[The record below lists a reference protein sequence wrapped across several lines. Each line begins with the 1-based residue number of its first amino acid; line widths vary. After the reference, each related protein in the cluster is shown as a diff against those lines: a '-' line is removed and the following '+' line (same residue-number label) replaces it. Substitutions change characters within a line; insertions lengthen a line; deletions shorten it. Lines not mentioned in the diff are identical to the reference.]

1 MTYAQGKLPMSANH
15 KILDDQALDT
25 LFREARSF
33 SKWQD
38 RDVSEVLL
46 KAVYDLM
53 KFGPT
58 EANSCPARFVFIKS
72 DEAKA
77 RLRPHLDAGNVD
89 KVMTA
94 PLTAI
99 IAHDMKFFDQM
110 GKLFPHAPGAREWF
124 AGNDEKIKLVALRNS
139 SLQAAYL
146 MMAARAL
153 GLDCGPMAGFK
164 ADGINQEFFSDGQ
177 YKVNFICA
185 IGYGDK
191 ATLFP
196 RNPRLR
202 FDEACE
208 IL

>member
-1 MTYAQGKLPMSANH
+1 MTANH

-25 LFREARSF
+25 LFREGRSF

-38 RDVSEVLL
+38 KDVGEVLI

-58 EANSCPARFVFIKS
+58 EANSCPARFVFLKS
-72 DEAKA
+72 PAA
-77 RLRPHLDAGNVD
+77 RERLKPHLDAGNVN
-89 KVMTA
+89 KVMTS
-94 PLTAI
+94 PLTVI
-99 IAHDMKFFDQM
+99 IAQDMKFYDQM

-124 AGNDEKIKLVALRNS
+124 AGNDEKIERVAMRNS
-139 SLQAAYL
+139 SLQAAYM

-164 ADGINQEFFSDGQ
+164 PEGINQEFFPDGQ

-185 IGYGDK
+185 VGYGDK
-191 ATLFP
+191 DSLFP
-196 RNPRLR
+196 RGPRLG
-202 FDEACE
+202 FDEACD

>member
-1 MTYAQGKLPMSANH
+1 MTYTQGKLPMSANH

-38 RDVSEVLL
+38 KDVSEILV

-58 EANSCPARFVFIKS
+58 EANSCPARFVFVKS

-77 RLRPHLDAGNVD
+77 RLIPHLDGGNVD
-89 KVMTA
+89 KVKTA

-99 IAHDMKFFDQM
+99 IAHDMKFYDQL

-124 AGNDEKIKLVALRNS
+124 AGNDEKIKQVAFRNS

-146 MMAARAL
+146 MIAARAL
-153 GLDCGPMAGFK
+153 GLDCGPMAGFN
-164 ADGINQEFFSDGQ
+164 AEGINQEFFPDGQ

-185 IGYGDK
+185 LGYGDK

-196 RNPRLR
+196 RNPRLS